1 MTGEAKNLTLERRK
15 GRGGSRMAVGER
27 RGERLSHSRS
37 FKFLWLQ
44 FESFSVVSEVDYGGK
59 VVIVKDIVD

>member
-1 MTGEAKNLTLERRK
+1 
-15 GRGGSRMAVGER
+15 MAVGER

-44 FESFSVVSEVDYGGK
+44 FESFSVVSEVDYGGE